1 MGLASMSKVRWGVLS
16 TAKIGTEKVIPA
28 MQQCAYGEVV
38 AIASRDKQRAE
49 DAAKNL
55 GIGIVHDSYDALLA
69 DPNVDAIYN
78 PLPNHLHV
86 PWSIKAIEANKHVLC
101 EKPIALNVAEAIT
114 LQKAAAAKPE
124 LKVMEAF
131 MYRFHPQWLRVKEL
145 LGTGYIGELRTIQTF
160 FSYFNNDP
168 DNIRNDASIG
178 GGGLMDIGC
187 YPISQS
193 RFLFA
198 CEPTRIVANLGIDPT
213 FQTDREASVMMDF
226 GGRTASFTCST
237 QMQAYQRTH
246 VVGTSGRIEVEIPVN
261 TDPDLPAKLILAQ
274 GNQITEERMPV
285 CDQYT
290 AQADALALAI
300 LENKEV
306 PTPLDDAIKN
316 MRVIEASVQSHE
328 SGGWVAV

>member
-178 GGGLMDIGC
+178 GG
-187 YPISQS
+187 
-193 RFLFA
+193 
-198 CEPTRIVANLGIDPT
+198 
-213 FQTDREASVMMDF
+213 
-226 GGRTASFTCST
+226 TASFTCST